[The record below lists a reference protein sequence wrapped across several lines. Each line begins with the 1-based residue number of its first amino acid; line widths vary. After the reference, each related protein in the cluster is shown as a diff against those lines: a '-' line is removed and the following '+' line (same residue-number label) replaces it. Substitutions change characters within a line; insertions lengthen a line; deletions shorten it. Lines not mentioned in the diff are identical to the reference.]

1 MTNTSTTGNWEAQLI
16 NPSGGQ
22 ASLLNFVV
30 SFNVTNSGPLK
41 ITGFGFFNDNT
52 CFAKDFNSQTET
64 GNASFTTDS
73 TGHMTG
79 TLSLKI
85 TSSTTGSV
93 LTLTGNPDGLTGTS
107 NGTTTTTGTLSN
119 GVVVGTWTLT
129 PWRDRQ
135 RQRLQRGQRS
145 GCDFRDVPE
154 CRHLQ
159 HGRPHSRKRPR
170 TSRPDSTVLFRSC
183 DPLLYSEDM
192 KCSLQ
197 QIAEAL
203 GMRLIGD
210 SSLHVTGV
218 ASIESASAGDLVFVE
233 DEKHL
238 ARALQSGAGAVI
250 AQEFAA
256 ATPSSKTL
264 LMTDHPK
271 LAFARAA
278 RMLHNPSQQ
287 PRSGAVLAS
296 AVIHASAVLAPRVF
310 ASKRRQLSAN
320 AAQIGRDTHIA
331 AGCAIGS
338 GVTIGSECQI
348 YPNVTIYPGTKV
360 GDRVIVHAGA
370 VLGSDGFGYVRDSKT
385 GHYEKFPQVGSLV
398 VEDDVEIGAN
408 ATIDRGA
415 LDETRIRRG
424 AKIDNLVHIGHNC
437 DIGEDVIIAAQ
448 TGLSGSIVIENG
460 AVLGGQ
466 VGIGEHARIG
476 EGVMLGGQGGVLPNK
491 ILRGKGVAFWG
502 TPAQPLRQ
510 YLKQLATVA
519 RLAKKD

>member
-1 MTNTSTTGNWEAQLI
+1 
-16 NPSGGQ
+16 
-22 ASLLNFVV
+22 
-30 SFNVTNSGPLK
+30 
-41 ITGFGFFNDNT
+41 
-52 CFAKDFNSQTET
+52 
-64 GNASFTTDS
+64 
-73 TGHMTG
+73 
-79 TLSLKI
+79 
-85 TSSTTGSV
+85 
-93 LTLTGNPDGLTGTS
+93 
-107 NGTTTTTGTLSN
+107 
-119 GVVVGTWTLT
+119 
-129 PWRDRQ
+129 
-135 RQRLQRGQRS
+135 
-145 GCDFRDVPE
+145 
-154 CRHLQ
+154 
-159 HGRPHSRKRPR
+159 
-170 TSRPDSTVLFRSC
+170 
-183 DPLLYSEDM
+183 M

-218 ASIESASAGDLVFVE
+218 ASIESASADDLVFVE

-238 ARALQSGAGAVI
+238 GRALQSRAGAVI
-250 AQEFAA
+250 AREFAV
-256 ATPSSKTL
+256 ATPAGKAL
-264 LMTDHPK
+264 LISEHPK

-278 RMLHNPSQQ
+278 QMLRDPLHPG
-287 PRSGAVLAS
+287 SGTVHAS
-296 AVIHASAVLAPRVF
+296 AVIHGSAVLAAGVCVEAQAVIGER
-310 ASKRRQLSAN
+310 
-320 AAQIGRDTHIA
+320 AQIGHDSHIG
-331 AGCAIGS
+331 AGCALGT

-348 YPNVTIYPGTKV
+348 YSNVTIYPGTKL

-370 VLGSDGFGYVRDSKT
+370 VLGSDGFGYVRDGKT

-437 DIGEDVIIAAQ
+437 QIGEDVIIAAQ